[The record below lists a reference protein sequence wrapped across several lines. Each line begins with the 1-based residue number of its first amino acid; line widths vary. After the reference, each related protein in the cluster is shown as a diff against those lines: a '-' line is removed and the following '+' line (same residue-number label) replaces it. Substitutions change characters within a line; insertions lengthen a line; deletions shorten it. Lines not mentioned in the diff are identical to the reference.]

1 MNNLSITPGSNNVG
15 AYINDTDLKNLDQS
29 KTNEIKDTLNQFG
42 VIFIKEQNLDPMSY
56 QNFAK
61 SIGQPVVYPRLK
73 GLDEKFPFINVIERK
88 PNDKNLS
95 FGSSWLH
102 QDTSYLTNDRPR
114 YTMLMGIEIPNG
126 QGNTIFSSGF
136 NAYEKL
142 SSEIKD
148 KIKDATGIFSSAGP
162 ISVTRLERE
171 KEMGIKSSKNME
183 AEHPIVKSVNGKKT
197 LYVSPGHL
205 IKIKNVK
212 EEDADYLKNY
222 LIEHVNKKEFIFS
235 YEWSKGD
242 ICLWDNLSI
251 LHMASEIKNCKRI
264 MHRIT
269 IK

>member
-1 MNNLSITPGSNNVG
+1 MRSISIDPGKNKVG
-15 AYINDTDLKNLDQS
+15 AYINNVNLKNLDQ
-29 KTNEIKDTLNQFG
+29 KQVNMIKDALNQFG
-42 VIFIKEQNLDPMSY
+42 VIFIKEQNLDPESF

-61 SIGQPVVYPRLK
+61 SIGQPVIYPRLK

-88 PNDKNLS
+88 PDDKNLS

-102 QDTSYLTNDRPR
+102 QDTSYLSNDRPR
-114 YTMLMGIEIPNG
+114 YTMLMGIEIPVG

-142 SSEIKD
+142 PEKIKD

-162 ISVTRLERE
+162 IAVTRLERE
-171 KEMGIKSSKNME
+171 KEMGIKSSESME
-183 AEHPIVKSVNGKKT
+183 AEHPIVKTVNGKKT

-205 IKIKNVK
+205 IKIKNVDEK
-212 EEDADYLKNY
+212 DSDYLKDY
-222 LIEHVNKKEFIFS
+222 LIEHVNKEKFIFS

-242 ICLWDNLSI
+242 ICLWDNLSV
-251 LHMASEIKNCKRI
+251 LHMASEIKNCKRV
-264 MHRIT
+264 MYRIT

>member
-1 MNNLSITPGSNNVG
+1 MSSVFINPGKNNVG
-15 AYINDTDLKNLDQS
+15 AYVNNVNTNNLDQS
-29 KTNEIKDTLNQFG
+29 QINKIKDTLNQFG
-42 VIFIKEQNLDPMSY
+42 VIFIKKQNLDPESY

-88 PNDKNLS
+88 LDDKNLS

-102 QDTSYLTNDRPR
+102 QDTSYLANDRPR
-114 YTMLMGIEIPNG
+114 YTMLMGVEIPNG

-142 SSEIKD
+142 PSEIKN
-148 KIKDATGIFSSAGP
+148 KIKGATGIFSSAGP

-171 KEMGIKSSKNME
+171 KEMGIKSSEGME
-183 AEHPIVKSVNGKKT
+183 AEHSIVKTVNGKKT

-212 EEDADYLKNY
+212 EEDADYLKDY
-222 LIEHVNKKEFIFS
+222 LIEHVNKQEFIFS

>member
-1 MNNLSITPGSNNVG
+1 MNNISVIPGKNNVG
-15 AYINDTDLKNLDQS
+15 AYIENVNLKDIDQNQTNKIKNTLS
-29 KTNEIKDTLNQFG
+29 KFG
-42 VIFIKEQNLDPMSY
+42 VIFIKKQNLDSESY

-61 SIGQPVVYPRLK
+61 SIGQPVIYPRLK
-73 GLDEKFPFINVIERK
+73 GLDKKYPFINVIERK

-102 QDTSYLTNDRPR
+102 QDTSYLGGDRPR
-114 YTMLMGIEIPNG
+114 YTMLMGVEIPNG

-142 SSEIKD
+142 PNEIKS
-148 KIKDATGIFSSAGP
+148 KINDATGVFSSAGP
-162 ISVTRLERE
+162 IAITRLETE
-171 KEMGIKSSKNME
+171 KEIGRKSSDSME
-183 AEHPIVKSVNGKKT
+183 EEHPIVKTVNGKKT

-205 IKIKNVK
+205 MKIKNIK
-212 EEDADYLKNY
+212 EEEANYLKNY
-222 LIEHVNKKEFIFS
+222 LIDHVNKEEFIFS

-251 LHMASEIKNCKRI
+251 LHMASEIKNCKRL

>member
-1 MNNLSITPGSNNVG
+1 MNLSITPGTNNVG
-15 AYINDTDLKNLDQS
+15 AYIKNIDLRKLNETLS
-29 KTNEIKDTLNQFG
+29 LEIKKTLNQFG
-42 VIFIKEQNLDPMSY
+42 VIFIKKQNLDPNAY

-102 QDTSYLTNDRPR
+102 QDTSYLSDDRPR
-114 YTMLMGIEIPNG
+114 YTMLMGIEIPQG

-142 SSEIKD
+142 PNEIKD
-148 KIKDATGIFSSAGP
+148 KIKNATGIFSSAGP

-171 KEMGIKSSKNME
+171 KEMGIKSSESMK
-183 AEHPIVKSVNGKKT
+183 AEHSIVKTVCGKKT

-205 IKIKNVK
+205 MKIKNVK

-222 LIEHVNKKEFIFS
+222 LIEHVNKQEFIFS

>member
-1 MNNLSITPGSNNVG
+1 MSKISINPGKNNIGAFINNVS
-15 AYINDTDLKNLDQS
+15 INNLDQNQ
-29 KTNEIKDTLNQFG
+29 TNKIKDTLNQFG
-42 VIFIKEQNLDPMSY
+42 VIFIKKQNLDSESY

-61 SIGQPVVYPRLK
+61 SIGQPVIYPRLK
-73 GLDEKFPFINVIERK
+73 GLDKKFPFINVIERK
-88 PNDKNLS
+88 VNDKNLS

-102 QDTSYLTNDRPR
+102 QDTSYLAYDRPR
-114 YTMLMGIEIPNG
+114 YTMLMGVEIPNG

-136 NAYEKL
+136 KAYEKL
-142 SSEIKD
+142 PNEIKN
-148 KIKDATGIFSSAGP
+148 KIEDATGIFSSAGP

-171 KEMGIKSSKNME
+171 REMGVKSSESME
-183 AEHPIVKSVNGKKT
+183 AEHSIVKTVNGKKT

-205 IKIKNVK
+205 VKIKNVNK
-212 EEDADYLKNY
+212 GDADYLKNY
-222 LIEHVNKKEFIFS
+222 LVEHVNKQEFIFS